1 MKLKF
6 FAESMFNVCPI
17 LKNYISDVSKAT
29 SHFQNYKSV
38 IPVRGAIIL
47 NKKMTKALMVKGWKA
62 NSTWGFPRGKINKN
76 EPDDLCAIREVYEE
90 IGFDISPYLNPDD
103 FIEVTIRQKNFKLY
117 IVTGVPGNSKFCPQ
131 TRKEISKIEWHEVT
145 SLPAFSSDS
154 TVQDSTRYFM
164 VAPFMEGLSK
174 FIAKKRGLPSKFSS
188 SETAALKNL
197 LGVGSSSP
205 SQLNNKEDP
214 AAELFK
220 LLKNS
225 SNNPSVSN
233 TESTET
239 DKNILLDL
247 LHGNA
252 NSSKDSN
259 DSKAPEILSLLKTNV
274 DRSQENESLN
284 NFQSPSNGFPLP
296 MGQVGMPPPWQYPV
310 PQMGFLPPVP
320 PGVNV
325 QYGVPQF
332 PGAPVPFGVPG
343 YPVPPPFL
351 PQGFPMPP
359 PPPQMVH
366 PPSEPSTPLQQH
378 ANLPGSI
385 QQSVF
390 DVPRSP
396 TQTPLPNSTLLALLN
411 SRSKGKRVVEHK
423 KRPTHSHTPSNS
435 SSMALLSLLKQPDDA
450 SSKQHTDTTAES
462 SKLQSNRYS
471 DSQSRNTITDV
482 GHHPGQIPSSTSLLN
497 QLRGV
502 PPQSG
507 ASPGVLNSADNTP
520 SNANNILLGLIKGDH
535 SRKPS
540 SINSDNSSG
549 PGNGSSNLLNQLKN
563 PPTGGQRNG
572 SPTPYDSHGNERNLH
587 PSIESESS
595 YDPSAD
601 LLNQIK
607 GFSAPQSNTH
617 NQSTSNNSSSE
628 LQLLN
633 LLHGKPNTLQSAQ
646 NNTAVLASEPAGNQA
661 STSELSK
668 DATSASLLNQLKG
681 SQPVASGS
689 GTFAGQSLLNDI
701 KNPNIKTNSSISD
714 TDKKSELLGLL
725 KPTAQP
731 SQSELSSSLLM
742 GMLKGNNAASTPETL
757 STFEDP
763 AILNAT
769 ASFPDAAT
777 PTNTLSA
784 DNDSSILLGML
795 KSQPPNSTE
804 SSGSASGKRY
814 KGGLTLQDLESS
826 HARGGSQS
834 PGKNLLQQL
843 EFEESR
849 ANTTPDSN
857 SLLSFLNNPPT
868 STAPSDS
875 FHSSHAN
882 SQTHL
887 QISSAPQEN
896 SPLFWSASAS
906 PQNIQSGVA
915 SSKSPTEQLKN
926 SQSASNNLLSFLKG
940 TPSPKVESANTFES
954 FQGHSS
960 PLGSTRSSSPSMGNN
975 LTGQRATPGNSI
987 GGSLLKGEPVLA
999 SNIEKSA
1006 QPSSEAPVSEQE
1018 HFSSL
1023 LAKLQLPAEEK
1034 SIEQTVPEPVNAQPM
1049 VTPSQS
1055 SETGST
1061 GNSNGKELRND
1072 LLAFLHNFSNGTLP
1086 ANK

>member
-103 FIEVTIRQKNFKLY
+103 FIDVTIRQKNFKLY

-225 SNNPSVSN
+225 SNSPSASN
-233 TESTET
+233 TGSTET

-247 LHGNA
+247 LHGTA
-252 NSSKDSN
+252 NSSKDSK
-259 DSKAPEILSLLKTNV
+259 DSNAPEILSLLKTNV

-284 NFQSPSNGFPLP
+284 NFQSSSNGFPPP
-296 MGQVGMPPPWQYPV
+296 MGQIGMPPPWQYPV

-359 PPPQMVH
+359 PPPQMVP

-378 ANLPGSI
+378 ANLSGSI

-423 KRPTHSHTPSNS
+423 KRPTHSHTSSNS
-435 SSMALLSLLKQPDDA
+435 SSMALLSLLKQPEDG
-450 SSKQHTDTTAES
+450 SSKKYTDAATES

-482 GHHPGQIPSSTSLLN
+482 GNHSGQIPSSTSLLN

-502 PPQSG
+502 PPQPT
-507 ASPGVLNSADNTP
+507 ASPGVLNSADST
-520 SNANNILLGLIKGDH
+520 SSSANNILLGLIKGDH
-535 SRKPS
+535 SRKPRN
-540 SINSDNSSG
+540 INSDTSAG
-549 PGNGSSNLLNQLKN
+549 PGNASFNLLNQLKN
-563 PPTGGQRNG
+563 PSTVGQRNR
-572 SPTPYDSHGNERNLH
+572 SPNSYASPGNERSLPLSN
-587 PSIESESS
+587 ESESP

-607 GFSAPQSNTH
+607 GVSASQSNTH
-617 NQSTSNNSSSE
+617 KQPASNNSSSE
-628 LQLLN
+628 VQLLN
-633 LLHGKPNTLQSAQ
+633 LLHGKPNTLQPTQ
-646 NNTAVLASEPAGNQA
+646 NNAVLAPETVGSQA
-661 STSELSK
+661 SISELSK
-668 DATSASLLNQLKG
+668 DATSASLLSQLKG
-681 SQPVASGS
+681 SQSVAPDS
-689 GTFAGQSLLNDI
+689 GTFAGENLLNDI
-701 KNPNIKTNSSISD
+701 KNPNIKTNPPISD

-725 KPTAQP
+725 KSTTQP

-742 GMLKGNNAASTPETL
+742 GMLKGNNAVSNPETVP
-757 STFEDP
+757 TFEDP

-769 ASFPDAAT
+769 TSFPDTGIPSSA
-777 PTNTLSA
+777 LSA
-784 DNDSSILLGML
+784 DNDSAILLGML
-795 KSQPPNSTE
+795 KSQPSNTIEP
-804 SSGSASGKRY
+804 SGSASGKRY
-814 KGGLTLQDLESS
+814 KGGLTLHDLENS
-826 HARGGSQS
+826 HARKGSQS
-834 PGKNLLQQL
+834 PGKDLLQQL
-843 EFEESR
+843 ELEESQ
-849 ANTTPDSN
+849 ANPTPESS
-857 SLLSFLNNPPT
+857 SLLSFLNNPST
-868 STAPSDS
+868 SATPSAS
-875 FHSSHAN
+875 YHSSRAN

-887 QISSAPQEN
+887 QFSPVPQEN
-896 SPLFWSASAS
+896 SPLSWGVSAS

-915 SSKSPTEQLKN
+915 SSKSPAEPLKN
-926 SQSASNNLLSFLKG
+926 SQSTGNNLLSFLKG
-940 TPSPKVESANTFES
+940 TPSPKIDSTNAFES
-954 FQGHSS
+954 FQGHDSS
-960 PLGSTRSSSPSMGNN
+960 SLGSARSSSPNLGNN
-975 LTGQRATPGNSI
+975 LTGQRTTPVNSV
-987 GGSLLKGEPVLA
+987 GSSLLKGEPISA
-999 SNIEKSA
+999 SSIGESA
-1006 QPSSEAPVSEQE
+1006 QPLSQTPVSEQD

-1023 LAKLQLPAEEK
+1023 LAKLQLPAMQK
-1034 SIEQTVPEPVNAQPM
+1034 PIEQTAPAPVHPQPM
-1049 VTPSQS
+1049 MTPAQISQ
-1055 SETGST
+1055 TGPA
-1061 GNSNGKELRND
+1061 GYADGKELRND